1 MLEKSE
7 GKGGR
12 KTIGTGVFVK
22 LATALGSAGRLVR
35 RCERT
40 YQQHHEAVKAQIRE
54 SLLAKHAMEKQQLFE
69 VYEGTRLQLR

>member
-1 MLEKSE
+1 MGER
-7 GKGGR
+7 KGNQVAP
-12 KTIGTGVFVK
+12 VFLVS
-22 LATALGSAGRLVR
+22 LGTALGPAVRLAH

-54 SLLAKHAMEKQQLFE
+54 SLLAKHALERQQLFE